1 MINAFVLHNG
11 RLSQIHIADRAD
23 LEHTMPIWVDLTD
36 PDEAEREWVKSIY
49 GVTLPGEDEVKD
61 IEASARYYEAD
72 NGDLHLRT
80 DFLVEE
86 SGEDAPSRTV
96 TVAFILTQ
104 NILFSLHNTDLPVF
118 RLVRLR
124 ARSRPGSIKDYK
136 DVLLDLY
143 ATDAEYSADA
153 LEGIYHRLDMVSR
166 AVLQKDFTD
175 QDAAEALNA
184 IAKEEDLNGRVRRNM
199 MDTRRAISF
208 LMRGRLLST
217 DQFDEAG
224 QIMRDI
230 ESLDGHTSFLFDK
243 INFLMDATVG
253 FININ
258 QNKIIKIFSVASV
271 AFLPPTLIASIYG
284 MNFRGWFPELDWEF
298 GYPFALGLMV
308 ASAIAPFLYFRRRG
322 WLK

>member
-1 MINAFVLHNG
+1 MINVFVLQNG
-11 RLSQIHIADRAD
+11 RLNQVPIESRED
-23 LEHTMPIWVDLTD
+23 LEKVAPVWVDLTD
-36 PDEAEREWVKSIY
+36 PTDEERAWVKAIY

-61 IEASARYYEAD
+61 IEASARYYEAE

-80 DFLVEE
+80 DFLLEE
-86 SGEDAPSRTV
+86 DDGPSRVV
-96 TVAFILTQ
+96 TVAFILARKM
-104 NILFSLHNTDLPVF
+104 LFSVHTDDLPVF
-118 RLVRLR
+118 RLVRMR
-124 ARSRPGSIKDYK
+124 ARSRPGSIADYM

-153 LEGIYHRLDMVSR
+153 LEGIYQNLEGVSGR
-166 AVLQKDFTD
+166 VLQEEFTD
-175 QDAAEALNA
+175 QDAAAALNA
-184 IAKEEDLNGRVRRNM
+184 IAHEEDLNGRIRRNM
-199 MDTRRAISF
+199 MDTRRAVSF
-208 LMRGRLLST
+208 LMRGRLLNAE
-217 DQFDEAG
+217 QFEEAR
-224 QIMRDI
+224 QILRDI

-284 MNFRGWFPELDWEF
+284 MNFKSFPELDWTF
-298 GYPFALGLMV
+298 GYPFAVLLMLT
-308 ASAIAPFLYFRRRG
+308 SAIAPFWYFRRRG

>member
-1 MINAFVLHNG
+1 MINVFVLQNG
-11 RLSQIHIADRAD
+11 RLNQVHVESRAD
-23 LEHTMPIWVDLTD
+23 LEKLAPVWVDLTD
-36 PDEAEREWVKSIY
+36 PNTEERIWVRAIY

-61 IEASARYYEAD
+61 IEASARYYEAE

-80 DFLVEE
+80 DFLLEE
-86 SGEDAPSRTV
+86 VDGPARVV
-96 TVAFILTQ
+96 TVAFILAK
-104 NILFSLHNTDLPVF
+104 NMLFSVHTDDLPVF
-118 RLVRLR
+118 RLVRMR
-124 ARSRPGSIKDYK
+124 ARSRPGSIVDYM

-153 LEGIYHRLDMVSR
+153 LEGIYQSLEEVSR
-166 AVLQKDFTD
+166 RVLQKEFTD
-175 QDAAEALNA
+175 NDAAAALNA
-184 IAKEEDLNGRVRRNM
+184 IAREEDLNGRIRRNM
-199 MDTRRAISF
+199 MDTRRAVSF
-208 LMRGRLLST
+208 LMRGRLLNT
-217 DQFDEAG
+217 DQFEEAR
-224 QIMRDI
+224 QILRDI

-284 MNFRGWFPELDWEF
+284 MNFKSWFPELEWSW
-298 GYPFALGLMV
+298 GYPFALALMV
-308 ASAIAPFLYFRRRG
+308 TSAIAPFAYFRHRG